1 MRAHGSKGQIMIV
14 CLFRFSALA
23 ALCATLSGCSPQV
36 GVGVDPSYTASLPE
50 PDTARANTDFTQS
63 DYRIS
68 AQDVLEI
75 NIFGFTN
82 LSRVAQV
89 DGNGRISFPLIGG
102 VVAAGRTVSEL
113 EAELTRKLA
122 AKYLQ
127 SPQVSVFVK
136 ESVGLR
142 VTVEG
147 AVKKPGV
154 YALKGKNTLLQ
165 ALAMAEGIND
175 VGDSAVTLIR
185 VSDQRRVSAKFD
197 VAAIRSGQA
206 PDPLVYGGDTIVVDE
221 SLARTGVQVIKSA
234 VPAMINIGARPW

>member
-1 MRAHGSKGQIMIV
+1 MSKGQIMIV
-14 CLFRFSALA
+14 CLSRMSALA
-23 ALCATLSGCSPQV
+23 AACIVALSGCAPGEV
-36 GVGVDPSYTASLPE
+36 GVSADAPYPVNLPE
-50 PDTARANTDFTQS
+50 PDNAKANSDFTQS

-68 AQDVLEI
+68 PQDVLEI
-75 NIFGFTN
+75 NIFGFSN

-113 EAELTRKLA
+113 EAEITRKLA

-147 AVKKPGV
+147 AVRKPGI
-154 YALKGKNTLLQ
+154 YALKGKSTLLQ

-175 VGDSAVTLIR
+175 IGDSAVMLIR
-185 VSDQRRVSAKFD
+185 TSDQRRVSAKYD
-197 VAAIRSGQA
+197 VSAIRSGQA
-206 PDPLVYGGDTIVVDE
+206 LDPLVYGGDTIVVDE

>member
-1 MRAHGSKGQIMIV
+1 MIV
-14 CLFRFSALA
+14 RISRKPALVAACVVSLSA
-23 ALCATLSGCSPQV
+23 CATGELGA
-36 GVGVDPSYTASLPE
+36 GADPSYTASLPE
-50 PDTARANTDFTQS
+50 PDTARANSDFTQS

-68 AQDVLEI
+68 PQDILEI
-75 NIFGFTN
+75 NIFGFSN

-102 VVAAGRTVSEL
+102 VAAAGRTVSEL
-113 EAELTRKLA
+113 ETEITRKLA

-147 AVKKPGV
+147 AVRKPGI
-154 YALKGKNTLLQ
+154 YALKGKSTLLQ
-165 ALAMAEGIND
+165 ALVMAEGIND

-185 VSDQRRVSAKFD
+185 VSDQRRISAKYD
-197 VAAIRSGQA
+197 VSAIRSGQLA
-206 PDPLVYGGDTIVVDE
+206 DPLVYGGDTIIVDE
-221 SLARTGVQVIKSA
+221 SLGRTGVQVLKSA
-234 VPAMINIGARPW
+234 VPAMLSIGAKPW